1 MIQGL
6 RFKYQDCCFC
16 VGDEANYEPKFCDPL
31 PYCSKRTR
39 ALIIHNF
46 IISNVESSSLLR
58 FSFTDYYSLPECIY
72 LGIGYNITD

>member
-46 IISNVESSSLLR
+46 IISNVELLTVTFLIHR
-58 FSFTDYYSLPECIY
+58 LLFSTRMYIF
-72 LGIGYNITD
+72 GYRI